1 MLKRLKEKS
10 NDEIVQNT
18 INKRINFI
26 FGVIV
31 FIFAVLVLRLGYLQ
45 IAQGSHY
52 KQIIKM
58 MKTLQ

>member
-58 MKTLQ
+58 MKI

>member
-26 FGVIV
+26 FG
-31 FIFAVLVLRLGYLQ
+31 
-45 IAQGSHY
+45 
-52 KQIIKM
+52 
-58 MKTLQ
+58 